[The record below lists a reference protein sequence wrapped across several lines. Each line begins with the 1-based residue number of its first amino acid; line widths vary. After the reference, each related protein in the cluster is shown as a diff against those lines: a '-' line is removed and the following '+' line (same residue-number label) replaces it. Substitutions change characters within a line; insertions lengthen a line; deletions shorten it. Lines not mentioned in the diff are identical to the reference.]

1 MSHTVVTPVGEVEVD
16 KQVAQLFKSKG
27 SEVRED
33 A

>member
-1 MSHTVVTPVGEVEVD
+1 MSYTVVTPVGEVSVD
-16 KQVAQLFKSKG
+16 KQVAEFFKSKG